1 MNSMERRE
9 WLTVRKTLVLLALI
23 LLAGFM
29 LRLVPILDYDMGPNT
44 FSDDNGYLTSGITFA
59 NHGYVG
65 YEDTAVQ
72 STAIGPGIP
81 LLLGALFAAFG
92 YDAGGLLAVHIA
104 FSCIGLLTAIGAY
117 LLGTLLCDRV
127 TGLLAAAFCALEP
140 GLVSVN
146 SLFLTETPYMCL
158 NLFVMY
164 CFIRCVKEWNLRIY
178 WTGIVCM
185 LLGAMFKGLVLMAP
199 LAALP
204 LILRCRERIRA
215 WIPRGAVIV
224 VAFVIG
230 FSPWWVRNWQVL
242 DRFVP
247 FTANRGDLQL
257 LGSYIGWGCPEGNY
271 DEAVLQLDA
280 EAWIEGVQEDVAL
293 RFARRGDLGKARLA
307 EWFRTHPVGFI
318 LTHLIYKPFVL
329 TTGHLMQEPFV
340 SPRYSQWLWWGAL
353 IVALWGLICPR
364 FGKKAVEGYYMPA
377 LYLLAATLIT
387 AVYAPL
393 PRYGISH
400 FPLWLFY
407 TAAGAQDL
415 LRRMYAVIRHSKNG

>member
-1 MNSMERRE
+1 MKQKE
-9 WLTVRKTLVLLALI
+9 WLTAHKALAVLALI
-23 LLAGFM
+23 LLAGFA
-29 LRLVPILDYDMGPNT
+29 LRLVPILNYDMGPNT

-59 NHGYVG
+59 NQGYVG
-65 YEDTAVQ
+65 YEDTAMQ
-72 STAIGPGIP
+72 TTAIGPGIP
-81 LLLGALFAAFG
+81 VLLGTLFAIFG
-92 YDAGGLLAVHIA
+92 YEASGLIAVHAA
-104 FSCIGLLTAIGAY
+104 FASIGLITAIGAY
-117 LLGTLLCDRV
+117 LLGTLLRDRF

-164 CFIRCVKEWNLRIY
+164 CFIRCAKEWNLRIY
-178 WTGIVCM
+178 WTGILCL
-185 LLGAMFKGLVLMAP
+185 LLGAMLKGLVLMAP

-204 LILRCRERIRA
+204 LILRRKETLKAWLPRI
-215 WIPRGAVIV
+215 AVIV
-224 VAFVIG
+224 LAFVIG

-242 DRFVP
+242 NRFVP

-257 LGSYIGWGCPEGNY
+257 LGSYIGWGCPEGTY
-271 DEAVLQLDA
+271 EETILQLDT
-280 EAWIEGVQEDVAL
+280 EAWEQGVQDDVEL
-293 RFARRGDLGKARLA
+293 RFARRGEVGRERLA
-307 EWFRTHPVGFI
+307 EWFRTHPIGFI

-340 SPRYSQWLWWGAL
+340 SERYSQWLWWGAL
-353 IVALWGLICPR
+353 VVALWGLICPK
-364 FGKKAVEGYYMPA
+364 FGKKAVPGYYLPA

-407 TAAGAQDL
+407 TASGAADL
-415 LRRMYAVIRHSKNG
+415 CRRIGRRS